1 MSALGFTVA
10 ERVLYVPSVG
20 YCLLVIALLSHL
32 IPNDVFE
39 DAHAQAVDDTQP
51 AAKSTSA
58 QAKPGK
64 VLSKKTILVLV
75 VVLLVI
81 GAYSVR

>member
-20 YCLLVIALLSHL
+20 YCLLVVALLSHL
-32 IPNDVFE
+32 IPNDVYE
-39 DAHAQAVDDTQP
+39 DAQAHAVDDTQP

-58 QAKPGK
+58 KAKPGK
-64 VLSKKTILVLV
+64 VLSNKTVFVLV

-81 GAYSVR
+81 GAYSLR